1 MKHEKC
7 YLCLRTR
14 VTLVPGSYTTQGGG
28 FEVGVQFEDIYDD
41 DYNALLKQLEALSDA
56 SGN

>member
-14 VTLVPGSYTTQGGG
+14 VTLAPGPYNGGG
-28 FEVGVQFEDIYDD
+28 AVGVKEWLITAAFVLFIGPLIFTE
-41 DYNALLKQLEALSDA
+41 
-56 SGN
+56 